1 MLHSTEGTIN
11 GINSEKKIFDK
22 IKSQNLPS
30 TGHLGVWTMQ
40 WNHER

>member
-1 MLHSTEGTIN
+1 MLHSKEGTIN
-11 GINSEKKIFDK
+11 GINSEKIFDK

-40 WNHER
+40 RNRER

>member
-11 GINSEKKIFDK
+11 GFNLEKKIFNK

-40 WNHER
+40 RNRER